1 MHDDLDNVK
10 AHSFDG
16 LVSEDEL
23 DKLEAGQ
30 LTARAPVAFQG
41 VIDNNLNTTF
51 IDPRGLIEVMVRP
64 GREYSQVI
72 DSIIP
77 SAKNFRQE
85 RRPDGSVTAH
95 FLPNT
100 KYRVSAQTFND
111 NRGVLCTV
119 GEYVQIRR
127 LQNSSQHRRVQ
138 NEILGMREHQ
148 SQVSRESLPQAVR
161 DKEAALRKQAEES
174 ATAYE
179 RRQAEIAAVA
189 EQGKA
194 QAARAQHEKRV
205 SELGTMT
212 EAQFE
217 VMLAEKR
224 AKLIA
229 MADSLG
235 SSGRAKMLEGIEAD
249 EQEERERFR
258 AAQTSRALIR
268 EDVQVAPLAT
278 RVQRLRELHAS
289 GVLSQD
295 EYDRQ
300 LSRLVGE

>member
-95 FLPNT
+95 FLPDT

-119 GEYVQIRR
+119 GEYVQIKR
-127 LQNSSQHRRVQ
+127 LQNSPQHRRVQ

-148 SQVSRESLPQAVR
+148 SQVSREALPQAVR
-161 DKEAALRKQAEES
+161 DKEA
-174 ATAYE
+174 
-179 RRQAEIAAVA
+179 
-189 EQGKA
+189 
-194 QAARAQHEKRV
+194 
-205 SELGTMT
+205 
-212 EAQFE
+212 
-217 VMLAEKR
+217 
-224 AKLIA
+224 
-229 MADSLG
+229 
-235 SSGRAKMLEGIEAD
+235 SS
-249 EQEERERFR
+249 
-258 AAQTSRALIR
+258 
-268 EDVQVAPLAT
+268 V
-278 RVQRLRELHAS
+278 
-289 GVLSQD
+289 
-295 EYDRQ
+295 
-300 LSRLVGE
+300 

>member
-1 MHDDLDNVK
+1 MIDELDSVK

-23 DKLEAGQ
+23 DKIEAGQ

-85 RRPDGSVTAH
+85 QRPDGLVTAH
-95 FLPNT
+95 FLPDT

-111 NRGVLCTV
+111 NRGVLCSV
-119 GEYVQIRR
+119 GEYVQIKR
-127 LQNSSQHRRVQ
+127 LQKSAQHQRVQ

-161 DKEAALRKQAEES
+161 DKEAALRKQAEETAS
-174 ATAYE
+174 AYE
-179 RRQAEIAAVA
+179 RRQADIAAVA
-189 EQGKA
+189 EQSKA
-194 QAARAQHEKRV
+194 QAARVQHEKRV
-205 SELGTMT
+205 SELGMMT

-217 VMLAEKR
+217 SMLAAKR
-224 AKLIA
+224 TKLIA

-249 EQEERERFR
+249 EQEERERFK
-258 AAQTSRALIR
+258 AAQTSKALIR
-268 EDVQVAPLAT
+268 EDATVAPLAT
-278 RVQRLRELHAS
+278 RVQRLRDLHSS

>member
-1 MHDDLDNVK
+1 MIDELDSVK

-85 RRPDGSVTAH
+85 QRSDGSVTAH
-95 FLPNT
+95 FLPDT

-111 NRGVLCTV
+111 NRGVLCSV
-119 GEYVQIRR
+119 GEYVQIKR
-127 LQNSSQHRRVQ
+127 LQKSAQHQRVQ
-138 NEILGMREHQ
+138 SEILGMREHQ

-161 DKEAALRKQAEES
+161 DKEAALRKQAEETAS
-174 ATAYE
+174 AYE
-179 RRQAEIAAVA
+179 RRQTDIAAVA

-194 QAARAQHEKRV
+194 QAARAQHERRV
-205 SELGTMT
+205 SELGMMT
-212 EAQFE
+212 EEQFE
-217 VMLAEKR
+217 GMLTAKR

-249 EQEERERFR
+249 EQEERERFK
-258 AAQTSRALIR
+258 AAQTSKALIR
-268 EDVQVAPLAT
+268 EDATMTPLAT
-278 RVQRLRELHAS
+278 RVQRLRDLHSS

>member
-1 MHDDLDNVK
+1 
-10 AHSFDG
+10 
-16 LVSEDEL
+16 
-23 DKLEAGQ
+23 
-30 LTARAPVAFQG
+30 
-41 VIDNNLNTTF
+41 
-51 IDPRGLIEVMVRP
+51 
-64 GREYSQVI
+64 
-72 DSIIP
+72 
-77 SAKNFRQE
+77 
-85 RRPDGSVTAH
+85 
-95 FLPNT
+95 
-100 KYRVSAQTFND
+100 
-111 NRGVLCTV
+111 
-119 GEYVQIRR
+119 
-127 LQNSSQHRRVQ
+127 
-138 NEILGMREHQ
+138 MREHQ
-148 SQVSRESLPQAVR
+148 SQVSRESLSQAVR

-194 QAARAQHEKRV
+194 QAARAQYEKRV
-205 SELGTMT
+205 GELGTMT

-217 VMLAEKR
+217 AMLAEKR

-235 SSGRAKMLEGIEAD
+235 SSGRAKMFEGIEAD
-249 EQEERERFR
+249 EQEERERFK
-258 AAQTSRALIR
+258 AAQTSKALIR
-268 EDVQVAPLAT
+268 EDAQVAPLAT

>member
-1 MHDDLDNVK
+1 MIDELDSVK

-85 RRPDGSVTAH
+85 QRSDGSVTAH
-95 FLPNT
+95 FLPDT

-111 NRGVLCTV
+111 NRGVLCSV
-119 GEYVQIRR
+119 GEYVQIKR
-127 LQNSSQHRRVQ
+127 LQKSAQHQRVQ
-138 NEILGMREHQ
+138 SEILGMREHQ

-161 DKEAALRKQAEES
+161 DKEAALRKQAEETAS
-174 ATAYE
+174 AYE
-179 RRQAEIAAVA
+179 RRQADIAAVA

-194 QAARAQHEKRV
+194 QAARAQHERRV
-205 SELGTMT
+205 SELGMMT
-212 EAQFE
+212 EEQFE
-217 VMLAEKR
+217 GMLTAKR

-249 EQEERERFR
+249 EQEERERFK
-258 AAQTSRALIR
+258 AAQTSKALIR
-268 EDVQVAPLAT
+268 EDATMTPLAT
-278 RVQRLRELHAS
+278 RVQRLRDLHSS